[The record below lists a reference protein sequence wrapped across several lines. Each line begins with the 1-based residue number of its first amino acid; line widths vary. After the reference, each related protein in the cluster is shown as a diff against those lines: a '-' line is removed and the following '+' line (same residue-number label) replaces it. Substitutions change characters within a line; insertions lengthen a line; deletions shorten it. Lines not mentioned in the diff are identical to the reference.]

1 MVKSIS
7 GKDKNYRP
15 NDQYFTP
22 KYVFDSLGLEF
33 DLDPA
38 HPPQPTNVPCK
49 RYYTETDDGLA
60 QPWEGLVWCN
70 PPFSKPLPFVEKFIE
85 HGNGL
90 MLVQVSRSK
99 ATNLL
104 WENAEAICIV
114 KDAQKFMFETPDGKR
129 KCIFMPVWLFAMGE
143 VATKAL
149 KESGLGRVR

>member
-7 GKDKNYRP
+7 RSDKNYRP

-22 KYVFDSLGLEF
+22 KFVFDDLGLKF

-49 RYYTETDDGLA
+49 KYYTEADDGLA

-70 PPFSKPLPFVEKFIE
+70 PPFSKSLPWVEKWIE

-90 MLVQVSRSK
+90 MLVQVSASK

-104 WENAEAICIV
+104 WENAEAICII
-114 KDAQKFMFETPDGKR
+114 KNAQRFKFDTPDGTR
-129 KCIFMPVWLFAMGE
+129 KHIFMPVWLFAMGE
-143 VATKAL
+143 VAISAL